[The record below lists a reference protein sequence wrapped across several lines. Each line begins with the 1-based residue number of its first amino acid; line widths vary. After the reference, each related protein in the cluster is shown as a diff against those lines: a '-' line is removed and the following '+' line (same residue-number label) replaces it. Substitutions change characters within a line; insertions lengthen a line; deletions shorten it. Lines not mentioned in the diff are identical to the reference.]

1 MGNPKL
7 LFFFRV
13 FLPVSIFFICGV
25 FGFATKGVPSPVF
38 KTLELMVIVGSS
50 GYLIYRIDPKP
61 EAGKTMIRSK
71 DLLQLGVVFIGV
83 LLVVYVVSDK
93 WQTINVLKFVTLLIG
108 ILLAARMA
116 GKVKKQWLR
125 KVLIS
130 ILFCALMVGFDAIFL
145 ESIHWGNIFIASS
158 FLFIP
163 QQTNQKVNESQ
174 ETSAIEEDPRV
185 AQGIAKF

>member
-1 MGNPKL
+1 MINPKL
-7 LFFFRV
+7 GKVLK
-13 FLPVSIFFICGV
+13 FLLLTWIFLVCGV
-25 FGFATKGVPSPVF
+25 MGFSANNDPSPIL
-38 KTLELMVIVGSS
+38 KTLELMTIVGVF
-50 GYLIYRIDPKP
+50 GYLLYRIDPKP

-93 WQTINVLKFVTLLIG
+93 WQTINVLKLVTLLIG

-116 GKVKKQWLR
+116 GKVHKQCLR

-163 QQTNQKVNESQ
+163 QQTNQKENESQ